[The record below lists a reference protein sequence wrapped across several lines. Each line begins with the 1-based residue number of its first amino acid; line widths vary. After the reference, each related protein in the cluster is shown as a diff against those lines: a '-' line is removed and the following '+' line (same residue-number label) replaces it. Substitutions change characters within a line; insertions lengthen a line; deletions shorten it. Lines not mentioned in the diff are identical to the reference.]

1 MDIGESIEP
10 EPELGPG
17 QTCAVSVHMGVIRA
31 VEIMNWNIWRVLGR
45 NSLACPESSLLQNG
59 NTEKSW
65 SVLLSSSFYWWLVQ
79 LSAQPAEPQGCAG
92 ENTG

>member
-31 VEIMNWNIWRVLGR
+31 VEIMN
-45 NSLACPESSLLQNG
+45 
-59 NTEKSW
+59 
-65 SVLLSSSFYWWLVQ
+65 
-79 LSAQPAEPQGCAG
+79 
-92 ENTG
+92 